1 MRPVATF
8 KEMTML
14 DSIDSSLYPPR
25 FELAFRALWRY
36 IPEPLL
42 HYVRYLPL
50 REYRRLRTFLDYTT
64 TFSRNLV
71 RQSVE
76 RRNGKDMM
84 SVLLRANTS
93 ENPNSKLTDDEVV
106 SQISCVFTLLE
117 VILLPFSLT
126 HTLNTVTCS
135 SPGMILLRAPYLGSF
150 GRSRNILSLRN
161 ASGRR
166 LRLSVSRRGKNSPP
180 PRISTI

>member
-1 MRPVATF
+1 
-8 KEMTML
+8 ML

-84 SVLLRANTS
+84 SVLLRANAS